1 MSLCINPHCSHP
13 DNLDDLMVCQ
23 SCGSDLLIEGN
34 YKVIKLLKDDGGFGK
49 IYEINDLSDNNLKI
63 LKVLNRNDP
72 KSIELF
78 KTEFKILFELNH
90 SGIPKAE
97 EYFEFFPAQNQEPL
111 HCIVMEKIIGKNLEE
126 WLNNRKNQPIKE
138 RVAIRY
144 LKELTLILQ
153 EIHNNNFF
161 HRDIKPSN
169 IMLKG
174 DGRLV
179 LIDFGIAKAI
189 DDNYQQQIKSSK
201 VTKIHT
207 PGYAPLEQELGEAT
221 PQSDFCA
228 LGRTFVFL
236 LTGKHPSDIA
246 NNYRSPNTDD
256 DWDWRSET
264 TNISEPLLDFID
276 KLMSR
281 SPKKRPANTQE
292 ILETIDN
299 IKNDLYPDLATK
311 LNSSQNHSSTSRQ
324 FKFVKTLG
332 DISSRHSTPI
342 FSIAMSP
349 DGSWL
354 VSGSQGGNVKIWSLK
369 SNQLIKDFQAHI
381 KTVTSVDISPNGNV
395 FATGSLDYNNYSIK
409 SWTFENNDDLDISIL
424 RNIKTSQWPINTIHF
439 HPDGKSLVS
448 GGRDF
453 KINIW
458 NLENGTLINT
468 LTNHSQA
475 ITSIAITKD
484 GQKLISGSHDRKI
497 VVDSEF
503 NLEGNTTPVH
513 SLAISPDNKTL
524 FSGSNDGEIKVWNLD
539 NGELIDTLTEHED
552 AVFSLVLSP
561 DGQTLFSGSKD
572 KTIKIWNVNQ
582 LKVAGTLERHT
593 DAITSIAIS
602 PDGKKLLSASMDKSI
617 KLWEIEEKY

>member
-13 DNLDDLMVCQ
+13 DNLDELIECQ
-23 SCGSDLLIEGN
+23 SCGFDLLIEGN
-34 YKVIKLLKDDGGFGK
+34 YKVIKLLKNDGGYGK
-49 IYEINDLSDNNLKI
+49 IYEINDLLDNNSKILKI
-63 LKVLNRNDP
+63 LTKNDS

-78 KTEFKILFELNH
+78 KTEFKILSELNH
-90 SGIPKAE
+90 PGIPKAE
-97 EYFEFFPAQNQEPL
+97 EYFEFFPAQSQEPL
-111 HCIVMEKIIGKNLEE
+111 YCIVMEKIIGKNLEE
-126 WLNNRKNQPIKE
+126 WLNNRNNQPIKE

-189 DDNYQQQIKSSK
+189 DDDYREQLKASN
-201 VTKIHT
+201 VTRAGT
-207 PGYAPLEQELGEAT
+207 EGYAAIEQEMGKAVI
-221 PQSDFCA
+221 QSDFCA

-236 LTGKHPSDIA
+236 LTGQHPNDLGD
-246 NNYRSPNTDD
+246 NYRSPNTATN
-256 DWDWRSET
+256 WDWRSET
-264 TNISEPLLDFID
+264 SNISDLFLDFID
-276 KLMSR
+276 RLMAR
-281 SPKKRPANTQE
+281 SPKNRPADTQE

-342 FSIAMSP
+342 YSIAISP
-349 DGSWL
+349 DGTWL
-354 VSGSQGGNVKIWSLK
+354 ISGSQGGNVKIWSLK
-369 SNQLIKDFQAHI
+369 SNQVIYDFQAHSQ
-381 KTVTSVDISPNGNV
+381 TVTSVDISPNGNL

-409 SWTFENNDDLDISIL
+409 LWTFENNDDLDISIL
-424 RNIKTSQWPINTIHF
+424 REIKTSPYAISTIHF
-439 HPDGKSLVS
+439 HPDSKSLVS

-468 LTNHSQA
+468 LTNHSQE

-484 GQKLISGSHDRKI
+484 GQKLISGSHDQKI

-503 NLEGNTTPVH
+503 NLEGHTTPVR

-539 NGELIDTLTEHED
+539 NGEFIDTLTEHED

-572 KTIKIWNVNQ
+572 KTIKIWDVNQ